1 MLTLDYNLEFVLSLG
16 KKWTNSEK
24 CNGGGNLARNRE
36 KENKGNKNLHT
47 LIKAQA
53 MDDPKGQ
60 SVV

>member
-1 MLTLDYNLEFVLSLG
+1 MDQLRSV
-16 KKWTNSEK
+16 
-24 CNGGGNLARNRE
+24 GNLARNRE
-36 KENKGNKNLHT
+36 KEIKGNKNVHM